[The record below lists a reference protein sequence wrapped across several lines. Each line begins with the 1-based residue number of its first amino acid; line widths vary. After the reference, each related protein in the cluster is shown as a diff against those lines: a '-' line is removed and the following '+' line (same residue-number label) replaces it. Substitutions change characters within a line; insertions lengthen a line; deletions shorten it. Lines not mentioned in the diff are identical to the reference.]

1 MRNRFGNPASRL
13 SCRELDDEIV
23 EVSLLLPGWQVT
35 ALESAAHDR
44 GLTAAELVRAL
55 LRDFLAEHGP
65 GAGAEGPLAL
75 AADRH

>member
-1 MRNRFGNPASRL
+1 MINRFGNPAGRL
-13 SCRELDDEIV
+13 SCRELKDEIV

-55 LRDFLAEHGP
+55 LRDFLTEHGP
-65 GAGAEGPLAL
+65 SAGTGGPLAL
-75 AADRH
+75 LAERH